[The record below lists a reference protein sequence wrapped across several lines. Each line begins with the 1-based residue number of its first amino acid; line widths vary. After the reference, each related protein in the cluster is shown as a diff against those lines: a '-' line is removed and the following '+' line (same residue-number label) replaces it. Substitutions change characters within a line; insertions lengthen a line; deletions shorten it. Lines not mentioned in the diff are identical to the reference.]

1 MPKPNP
7 ITYFD
12 TEGSDNLAHVIKI
25 LKKTLERRT
34 ELRTSKLIF
43 LTAEGRGPAMAYSAL
58 EAFDPKIIAVT
69 FAPGACA
76 KKDGKPYIPKI
87 PERARKFFEGVE
99 IPILS
104 SRLPLDA
111 LGSWT
116 SYADSKS
123 KVIVDTLSL
132 FGGSVHLA
140 IQAVLQACD
149 MGYVEIGELVFAIT
163 GDCILL
169 VLASSTALFLTPN
182 QGLVIEEILCKPR
195 RFTLTRRAAASTPPL
210 TIEGNNDSTGEDSQR
225 SKLLIE

>member
-12 TEGSDNLAHVIKI
+12 TEGSDNLTHVIKI
-25 LKKTLERRT
+25 LKKTLERRAD
-34 ELRTSKLIF
+34 LRTAKLIF
-43 LTAEGRGPAMAYSAL
+43 LTSEGRGPAMAYSAL

-76 KKDGKPYIPKI
+76 KKDGKSYVPKI

-104 SRLPLDA
+104 SRLPFDA
-111 LGSWT
+111 LGSWA
-116 SYADSKS
+116 SYAESKS
-123 KVIVDTLSL
+123 KLIVDTLSL

-149 MGYVEIGELVFAIT
+149 MGYVEVGELVFAVT
-163 GDCILL
+163 GDCVLL
-169 VLASSTALFLTPN
+169 VLASSTAVFLTPT
-182 QGLVIEEILCKPR
+182 QGLVVEEILCKPR
-195 RFTLTRRAAASTPPL
+195 RFTITRKAVVPPSPL
-210 TIEGNNDSTGEDSQR
+210 TIEGNKGSEDEDHQR
-225 SKLLIE
+225 NNLLIE